1 MVDAEE
7 APSELIPQRV
17 GDRLR
22 AARIA
27 AKLDLTDVASR
38 TRVPLRHLKAI
49 ESGDYASLPALPY
62 CIGFVKAYA
71 RAVGEDEVDLGRMLR
86 GELGEEPAASHVD
99 YYDAEAAD
107 PARVPTR
114 KLAWIALALGIVFF
128 GAFLVW
134 RNFAF
139 APAAPTEQVAE
150 NIAAEP
156 APSDSPDNVA
166 APAPNPKGQVVLT
179 ATDAVWVSVKDSANK
194 PLIFREMKAGESFAV
209 PAGADHP
216 RILTGRPEKLK
227 VLIDGKEV
235 APLGPPERTVKDLE
249 ISAAALTARPAAA
262 AIAPSAAGNGSGT
275 APQP

>member
-1 MVDAEE
+1 MVEAEE

-27 AKLDLTDVASR
+27 AKLDLADVAAR

-49 ESGDYASLPALPY
+49 EGGDYAALPALTY

-86 GELGEEPAASHVD
+86 SELGAEPAATHAD

-107 PARVPTR
+107 PARMPTR
-114 KLAWIALALGIVFF
+114 NLAWTALALAVLLIG
-128 GAFLVW
+128 GYLVW

-139 APAAPTEQVAE
+139 APDAPTAESPEAVSSDAAPADTAIV
-150 NIAAEP
+150 P
-156 APSDSPDNVA
+156 AV
-166 APAPNPKGQVVLT
+166 APNPKGQVVLT
-179 ATDAVWVSVKDSANK
+179 ATDAVWISVKDSSNK
-194 PLIFREMKAGESFAV
+194 PLIFRELKAGESFAV
-209 PAGADHP
+209 PADADHP

-227 VLIDGKEV
+227 VLINGKEV

-249 ISAAALTARPAAA
+249 ISASALAARPATATA
-262 AIAPSAAGNGSGT
+262 VSSAATNATST
-275 APQP
+275 LPQP

>member
-7 APSELIPQRV
+7 APSELIPHRV

-27 AKLDLTDVASR
+27 AKLDLADVASR
-38 TRVPLRHLKAI
+38 TRVPLRHLTAI
-49 ESGDYASLPALPY
+49 ESGDYAALPALTY

-71 RAVGEDEVDLGRMLR
+71 RAVGENEADLGRLLR
-86 GELGEEPAASHVD
+86 NELGAEPVASHSD

-107 PARVPTR
+107 PARVPTQ
-114 KLAWIALALGIVFF
+114 KLAWIAVAIAALLF
-128 GAFLVW
+128 GGYLIW

-139 APAAPTEQVAE
+139 SPS
-150 NIAAEP
+150 
-156 APSDSPDNVA
+156 APSAEAPEVVSAETAPESNIA
-166 APAPNPKGQVVLT
+166 APAPAANPKGQVVLT
-179 ATDAVWVSVKDSANK
+179 ATDSVWISVKDSSNK
-194 PLIFREMKAGESFAV
+194 ALIFRELKAGESFSV
-209 PAGADHP
+209 PGDADHP

-227 VLIDGKEV
+227 VTIDGKDV

-249 ISAAALTARPAAA
+249 ISAAALSARPAAA
-262 AIAPSAAGNGSGT
+262 TAMPSAASNATTT